1 LITKWDLRSV
11 MTWYSNLFFSCLKK
25 RYFDSWLSYL
35 MLVLNKQQYC
45 LPIWYGCFCENMLN
59 RITLAWFCMSL
70 SALTSILIYLRWS
83 SQSHVNFFCIFG
95 SLFGKLKGFFFPAN
109 LNNQNNIMSSEKKLP
124 IIKWDIK
131 WPMEVSPISTRL
143 FYLWHLSHFLWSLYQ
158 DLRKHYNN

>member
-25 RYFDSWLSYL
+25 RCFDSWLSYL

-70 SALTSILIYLRWS
+70 SALTSILIYLKWS
-83 SQSHVNFFCIFG
+83 SQSHVNVFLYLWFTVRK
-95 SLFGKLKGFFFPAN
+95 SKWAFFF
-109 LNNQNNIMSSEKKLP
+109 LQTW
-124 IIKWDIK
+124 IIKTTLCQVK
-131 WPMEVSPISTRL
+131 RN
-143 FYLWHLSHFLWSLYQ
+143 YLLS
-158 DLRKHYNN
+158 NGI